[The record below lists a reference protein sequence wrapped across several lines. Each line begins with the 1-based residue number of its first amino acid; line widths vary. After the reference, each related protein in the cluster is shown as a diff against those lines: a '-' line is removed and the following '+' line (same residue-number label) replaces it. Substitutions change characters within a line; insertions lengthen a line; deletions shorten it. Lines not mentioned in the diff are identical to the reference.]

1 MRVRKRKLIG
11 VAAGIAAAVLMGVYA
26 SSVSATAARERTAAL
41 ARYGGEQ
48 AEVCVAVREL
58 AAGEVIEKS
67 DVELRPWLADLI
79 PEGAAASVDE
89 VVGQRV
95 AYPVAANEPVV
106 IARLSEHSQELAV
119 PEGLVAVSVPADEV
133 MAVGGSIA
141 NGSTVDVYTTGSVG
155 TTLLLP
161 SVLVLETSADAGAQ
175 VGASLGSARSRSALS
190 WVTLAVSPS
199 SVEQLVAASRQG
211 NLYFTLPGESAS
223 SATGSKTTGQAGVD
237 GDSHWNPAATP
248 SESSDKGG
256 A

>member
-1 MRVRKRKLIG
+1 MRVRKRKLIV
-11 VAAGIAAAVLMGVYA
+11 VAAGVAAAVLMGVYA

-175 VGASLGSARSRSALS
+175 VGASLGSEIGRAH
-190 WVTLAVSPS
+190 V
-199 SVEQLVAASRQG
+199 
-211 NLYFTLPGESAS
+211 
-223 SATGSKTTGQAGVD
+223 
-237 GDSHWNPAATP
+237 
-248 SESSDKGG
+248 
-256 A
+256 